1 MNPFLRNIQAIESP
15 YSGLPSVIPNF
26 SSAPKVFGMDI
37 GNMSGTSPNTT
48 FDPRSGTM
56 IGADAP
62 EGFGRYWGGFLDI
75 FTGGDADK
83 RGHGGGKKAAE
94 GYGGVAENYETN
106 TKGEI
111 TKIPPKKDKYD
122 GMYTPKEYK
131 DINKDYLET
140 VGTESAKLAQHNFL
154 LAQMNKLP
162 DRMSL
167 GNMMKADAY
176 KNQGD
181 RSVTSNIGLM
191 NNMGLPG
198 GLAQFSYNFQRFG

>member
-48 FDPRSGTM
+48 FAPRSGTM

-83 RGHGGGKKAAE
+83 RGHGGGKKSAE

-122 GMYTPKEYK
+122 GRSH
-131 DINKDYLET
+131 L
-140 VGTESAKLAQHNFL
+140 G
-154 LAQMNKLP
+154 LP
-162 DRMSL
+162 DWFRK
-167 GNMMKADAY
+167 GNEPLITKRVVRKIWAG
-176 KNQGD
+176 NFI
-181 RSVTSNIGLM
+181 IGVRYYFI
-191 NNMGLPG
+191 
-198 GLAQFSYNFQRFG
+198 QQSYQVI